1 MYHTWKPNDVWF
13 LRYGVQSTEFFVILD
28 HFLPFYPNNNR
39 KKENFEKMRIMPGY
53 VSRYINATKIMIKW
67 SYTKL
72 FLRYK
77 AWQMQFLFF
86 ILGYFLPFSPLTTQK
101 NKLKQI
107 WRKKTHLEVSSFYTC
122 VPKIVITMVSKKYGA
137 RRMDRQTGGQKK

>member
-1 MYHTWKPNDVWF
+1 M
-13 LRYGVQSTEFFVILD
+13 
-28 HFLPFYPNNNR
+28 
-39 KKENFEKMRIMPGY
+39 KKMPGY
-53 VSRYINATKIMIKW
+53 MSCYTNVPKIMIKW

-122 VPKIVITMVSKKYGA
+122 VPKIVITMVPKKYGA
-137 RRMDRQTGGQKK
+137 RRMDRQTGGQKKWHIAMSVSPKKLWQVWKSPFQFSDKFGHVTC